1 MQYAFTISTIKSQRS
16 ATMQCGAAKCKND
29 ENGDDDD
36 ENDENGHD
44 KDVFV
49 CDVIQMFHM
58 ILTIHVK
65 DITIENIFIN
75 SISFPILI
83 ILCDLQ
89 LIVHVVYVCDSF
101 GNGNIII
108 NIPRLFSILRM

>member
-1 MQYAFTISTIKSQRS
+1 MHSLSPQSKAREVQRCSAVPRS
-16 ATMQCGAAKCKND
+16 ARMMMMIN
-29 ENGDDDD
+29 DDD
-36 ENDENGHD
+36 DENGHD

-75 SISFPILI
+75 SISFPYFNHLVRFAANCAFCGCI
-83 ILCDLQ
+83 
-89 LIVHVVYVCDSF
+89 
-101 GNGNIII
+101 
-108 NIPRLFSILRM
+108 